1 MDLTLI
7 IIICVSLLLVGC
19 SGTSKT
25 EKEDEV
31 QPVGGNGEKEEEVEE
46 TGETQYVIEWCLKR
60 TDALVDDPEIVK
72 MIEEK
77 HNVKINAWNL
87 EPNQQYE
94 LLGIKIAAGEI
105 PDVFTV
111 NGYNNYRKYVDEGV
125 LIELDEDIVKE
136 YAPNVYAIYMEE
148 NPDALKYYKING
160 KLYG

>member
-1 MDLTLI
+1 MTKLLSRILI

-77 HNVKINAWNL
+77 HNSFNYI
-87 EPNQQYE
+87 
-94 LLGIKIAAGEI
+94 IIAA
-105 PDVFTV
+105 T
-111 NGYNNYRKYVDEGV
+111 RQ
-125 LIELDEDIVKE
+125 
-136 YAPNVYAIYMEE
+136 
-148 NPDALKYYKING
+148 
-160 KLYG
+160 